1 MLACLGGVWL
11 GVSGALAGA
20 AANVPVNVVTDVSA
34 GPQSN
39 LEASEQVAPTE
50 PAPTAPA
57 PTEPGPTESAPT
69 QTANTQAAP
78 ISSSGKARPG
88 ATLASD
94 LVIDHSAQR
103 PALIPT
109 SQFVTRSKLRFA
121 KLSPDGTL
129 LATFI
134 DFPNRSAVLVNSAD
148 SERPEAMLEGQSFAI
163 DQGFTAVSF
172 QWAGNGRVIMSGH
185 GIESVYGRRS
195 VYYFV
200 RRFYVADIA
209 TGTVRR
215 LIENPFIASDAN
227 ILAVND
233 AGTYALIAHAT
244 RRGEIDNNRP
254 AVYRYDLT
262 QEAKPVMVQTPV
274 NGISDW
280 TVDDTGEVRLGIGV
294 KNGRLNVF
302 YRETPGGELI
312 KVRDL
317 DLDDADQI
325 GAAMRLGNAS
335 SVAYSLRSVGDAPVG
350 LHKVDFSTGQ
360 VVETLYQNR
369 DWDVDD
375 VWFRDDE
382 PIAISYTD
390 DAQRIVWFKDEDRE
404 LYDALHQALGGG
416 ALRLVVTSRSRDN
429 ERMLIWAGNEADPGV
444 LYLFDREKR
453 DLRVLS
459 AMRPTLDFE
468 LLARPQPITYI
479 ARDATP
485 IAAYLTL
492 PRGREPRGLPLVIMP
507 HGGPFG
513 VRDTLSYNDE
523 VQLLANR
530 GYAVLQ
536 PNFRGSGGYGD
547 AFYQLG
553 EGEIGRAMQDDL
565 DDAMDWAVEQGI
577 AAADRV
583 CVAGGSYGGYAALWA
598 VLRNPERYRCAASWA
613 GVTDFDEQ
621 LRYDRKYL
629 SREGRRDWREQIE
642 GGDDFDLKQVSPMQ
656 MGGRLNR
663 PVLLAHGV
671 RDLRVP
677 FSQYLDMLE
686 ATEEAPVPPTTLVLE
701 MAGHSFTRT
710 RDEQFWY
717 SALEGLLAKH
727 NPADLIDTPAQ
738 GEAHAGGSDE
748 AALVSALGAR
758 DTGGDTGGDTGFGRS
773 TDQNTAKD
781 TPVAQAG
788 AAQ

>member
-1 MLACLGGVWL
+1 MNLGRWAAVMLACVGGVWL
-11 GVSGALAGA
+11 GGSGALAGA
-20 AANVPVNVVTDVSA
+20 PANLVADVSA
-34 GPQSN
+34 
-39 LEASEQVAPTE
+39 SEQAAPTD
-50 PAPTAPA
+50 PAPTQ
-57 PTEPGPTESAPT
+57 S
-69 QTANTQAAP
+69 ANTQAAP
-78 ISSSGKARPG
+78 ISASAKARPA

-94 LVIDHSAQR
+94 LVIDRSAQK
-103 PALIPT
+103 PALVPT

-121 KLSPDGTL
+121 KLSPDGTAI
-129 LATFI
+129 ATFV
-134 DFPNRSAVLVNSAD
+134 DYPNRSAIVVKSAD
-148 SERPEAMLEGQSFAI
+148 SERPESVLEGQSFPI
-163 DQGFTAVSF
+163 DRGFTSVSF
-172 QWAGNGRVIMSGH
+172 QWAGNGRVIMSGR
-185 GIESVYGRRS
+185 GIETAYERRS

-200 RRFYVADIA
+200 RRLYVADIA

-215 LIENPFIASDAN
+215 LIKDPLIASDAN
-227 ILAVND
+227 ILAVDD

-262 QEAKPVMVQTPV
+262 QEAEPVMVQTPV
-274 NGISDW
+274 TGISDW

-335 SVAYSLRSVGDAPVG
+335 SVAYSLRAVGDAPVG

-360 VVETLYQNR
+360 VIETLYQNP
-369 DWDVDD
+369 DWDVED

-390 DAQRIVWFKDEDRE
+390 DAPRIVWFKDEDRE

-416 ALRLVVTSRSRDN
+416 TLRLVVTSRSRDN
-429 ERMLIWAGNEADPGV
+429 RRMLIWAGDEADPGV

-453 DLRVLS
+453 DLRVFS

-492 PRGREPRGLPLVIMP
+492 PRGREPRDLPLIILP

-583 CVAGGSYGGYAALWA
+583 CVVGGSYGGYAALWA

-629 SREGRRDWREQIE
+629 SREARRNWREQIE
-642 GGDDFDLKQVSPMQ
+642 GEDEFDLSLVSPMQ

-663 PVLLAHGV
+663 PVLLAHGM
-671 RDLRVP
+671 RDTRVP
-677 FSQYLDMLE
+677 YSQYEIMLE
-686 ATEEAPVPPTTLVLE
+686 ATKEAPVPPTTLVLE

-717 SALEGLLAKH
+717 SALDTFLAQH
-727 NPADLIDTPAQ
+727 NPADLIDAPAQ
-738 GEAHAGGSDE
+738 GEGHAGGSDE
-748 AALVSALGAR
+748 AAMVSAMGAR
-758 DTGGDTGGDTGFGRS
+758 EPAGVPGSDTGADTGADTGP
-773 TDQNTAKD
+773 D
-781 TPVAQAG
+781 TGADTGPG
-788 AAQ
+788 AAMDQTNGASIPQS